1 MDPLDEASKLLG
13 VLLDVQNV
21 CEKKRNNVEVMREL
35 CLFIKNMKQAIEVL
49 ESRALDRFRAR
60 MEGTTTLNDNSASIA
75 GTYLAAQKNPISR
88 ALSGQLMAI
97 SEMAIARSAL
107 LCLASDELVE
117 DLECAAESL
126 HQVLKVPRNSW
137 NIDTLV
143 ERLTSV
149 REVVVRSFETKLHI
163 TNFDMTVDGDDGQQ
177 EKSSPWNRASNAVPR
192 SVRQNFSSMPDLEE
206 VDIFRQSYLSDEL
219 RRCLPRPGVDISSPS
234 QRWDPDF
241 DSDTTFDSDSTSSPS
256 EEISRT
262 GLSPPVRNS
271 TTRSRGIGN
280 TETESFFAD
289 VLANLEVMKAEAAAA
304 EAQAESAR
312 QKNSEDEISEWFE
325 DPITGEIMVDPIKCT
340 DGRTYDRWTIID
352 NNLVKCPYDASM
364 LDFHIAFDDID
375 VRARLFRAF
384 PEKEE
389 TYRARRQAHRQ
400 KAVEH
405 ARKGENRDALIKLN
419 QVLQWNSHDEECKA
433 ARDRVQLQLEP
444 TSVPPLPSIGLVSPG
459 PSSPRSIRERI
470 RGCSITGWL
479 WRRRTPSSS
488 SQDRARMG

>member
-49 ESRALDRFRAR
+49 ERRALDRFRAR
-60 MEGTTTLNDNSASIA
+60 MDGTPRPSEDSSSIA
-75 GTYLAAQKNPISR
+75 GTYLTAQKNPISR

-117 DLECAAESL
+117 DLECAAEKL

-143 ERLTSV
+143 ERLRSV
-149 REVVVRSFETKLHI
+149 REIVVRSFQTKLHI
-163 TNFDMTVDGDDGQQ
+163 TNFDMTVDGDFGREE
-177 EKSSPWNRASNAVPR
+177 EKSSTWSRASNAVPR
-192 SVRQNFSSMPDLEE
+192 SVRQNFSTMTELEE
-206 VDIFRQSYLSDEL
+206 DDILRQRYLSDEL
-219 RRCLPRPGVDISSPS
+219 RRCLPRPGVDISSAS

-241 DSDTTFDSDSTSSPS
+241 DSDVTSDSDSTSSPS
-256 EEISRT
+256 EEISAR
-262 GLSPPVRNS
+262 GHSPPVRN
-271 TTRSRGIGN
+271 TQARGIGN
-280 TETESFFAD
+280 TETEAFFAD
-289 VLANLEVMKAEAAAA
+289 VLANLEVMKAEVEAAA
-304 EAQAESAR
+304 AQAESAR
-312 QKNSEDEISEWFE
+312 RKNSEDEISEWFE
-325 DPITGEIMVDPIKCT
+325 DPITGEIMIDPIKCT

-384 PEKEE
+384 PEKEQ

-400 KAVEH
+400 TALEH
-405 ARKGENRDALIKLN
+405 VRKGENRDALIKLN
-419 QVLQWNSHDEECKA
+419 QVLQWNSHDEECKV
-433 ARDRVQLQLEP
+433 ARNQVQVQLEP
-444 TSVPPLPSIGLVSPG
+444 TSVPPLPSISLVSPVA
-459 PSSPRSIRERI
+459 SNHRSIRERM

-488 SQDRARMG
+488 SQNRARVA